1 MKLFP
6 SPRIDLTK
14 VLKSYIIKYKEKWL
28 VTAIKTKIH
37 LKSSQNPASYCKDKI
52 TRRK

>member
-14 VLKSYIIKYKEKWL
+14 VLKSYIIKYKENL
-28 VTAIKTKIH
+28 VGNSNKNKNTLEK
-37 LKSSQNPASYCKDKI
+37 
-52 TRRK
+52 